1 VVKLVLKRHEVQKT
15 DFTRK
20 VCPPGVNS
28 GVVCKSSVVR
38 SDLWITTGTGGKKS
52 RKLENPW
59 ETRSRRTLLCI
70 PDLFKSSPPLRA
82 AACSLITLPSGS
94 RH

>member
-38 SDLWITTGTGGKKS
+38 SDLWITTGTGEKNQESWKTRGK
-52 RKLENPW
+52 
-59 ETRSRRTLLCI
+59 
-70 PDLFKSSPPLRA
+70 PDPEELFFASQIYLKAARLFAPPHA
-82 AACSLITLPSGS
+82 HS
-94 RH
+94 